1 MVLYNFSLKIRMKLN
16 NEQKCKYEHTETG
29 ENNIFNLTLALTF
42 MLTLTMRHHFYCYL
56 SQKHVFKNNALL
68 E

>member
-16 NEQKCKYEHTETG
+16 NEQKCKYEHTETR
-29 ENNIFNLTLALTF
+29 ENNI